1 VYYTMSKETETQ
13 PYRLFKDFLD
23 TIIKMPEDLKN
34 RLANEFERR
43 RIEKLNAP
51 KQEETPESS
60 IFGTTPEEENKSSS
74 IFGTTPEEENKSS
87 SIFGT
92 TPEEEN
98 KSSSIF
104 GTTPEEK
111 KMSGQNEDKS
121 LFDSIFSNKQTD
133 ELLDKFSKPPSLKH
147 NCQIRA
153 W

>member
-1 VYYTMSKETETQ
+1 MSKETETQ

-74 IFGTTPEEENKSS
+74 IFGTTPEE
-87 SIFGT
+87 
-92 TPEEEN
+92 
-98 KSSSIF
+98 
-104 GTTPEEK
+104 K